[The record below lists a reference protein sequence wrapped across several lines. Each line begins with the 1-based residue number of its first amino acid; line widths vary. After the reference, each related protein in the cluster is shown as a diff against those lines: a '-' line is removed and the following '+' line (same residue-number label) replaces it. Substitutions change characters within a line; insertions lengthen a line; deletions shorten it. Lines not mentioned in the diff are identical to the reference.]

1 MEEDLTKENIQN
13 NESYKIA
20 ILEDDNE
27 AGRLL
32 SEYFL
37 KYGEEKNIKFEIKIY
52 SLVKD
57 FIDKYVTSDL
67 VLIDIELPDGNG
79 FETSTLLRKHDK
91 DVMIIF
97 VTNMAQYAIKGY
109 EVSAFDFIVK
119 PVNYYKLSMK
129 IDRAMVNLKAKKKS
143 QQKKMLIKTIKENIT
158 ISPSEIYYIEVMGH
172 SLIYHTIYGD
182 YEVYGTMN
190 KASKELENEQ
200 FEFCNRCYFVNL
212 AHVNSVKGYECK
224 VGNDIIQISHLK
236 KKNFMEKLN
245 NYFVFGDKK

>member
-91 DVMIIF
+91 DIKINENIDYII
-97 VTNMAQYAIKGY
+97 N
-109 EVSAFDFIVK
+109 
-119 PVNYYKLSMK
+119 
-129 IDRAMVNLKAKKKS
+129 NLKKV
-143 QQKKMLIKTIKENIT
+143 E
-158 ISPSEIYYIEVMGH
+158 EI
-172 SLIYHTIYGD
+172 L
-182 YEVYGTMN
+182 
-190 KASKELENEQ
+190 
-200 FEFCNRCYFVNL
+200 
-212 AHVNSVKGYECK
+212 
-224 VGNDIIQISHLK
+224 
-236 KKNFMEKLN
+236 
-245 NYFVFGDKK
+245 

>member
-1 MEEDLTKENIQN
+1 M
-13 NESYKIA
+13 
-20 ILEDDNE
+20 
-27 AGRLL
+27 
-32 SEYFL
+32 

-172 SLIYHTIYGD
+172 SLIYHTTYGN
-182 YEVYGTMN
+182 YEAYGTMN

-200 FEFCNRCYFVNL
+200 FMN
-212 AHVNSVKGYECK
+212 VKL
-224 VGNDIIQISHLK
+224 VMI
-236 KKNFMEKLN
+236 
-245 NYFVFGDKK
+245 

>member
-97 VTNMAQYAIKGY
+97 VTNMA
-109 EVSAFDFIVK
+109 
-119 PVNYYKLSMK
+119 
-129 IDRAMVNLKAKKKS
+129 
-143 QQKKMLIKTIKENIT
+143 
-158 ISPSEIYYIEVMGH
+158 
-172 SLIYHTIYGD
+172 
-182 YEVYGTMN
+182 
-190 KASKELENEQ
+190 
-200 FEFCNRCYFVNL
+200 
-212 AHVNSVKGYECK
+212 
-224 VGNDIIQISHLK
+224 
-236 KKNFMEKLN
+236 
-245 NYFVFGDKK
+245 

>member
-1 MEEDLTKENIQN
+1 MGKDLIQENIQN

-143 QQKKMLIKTIKENIT
+143 Q
-158 ISPSEIYYIEVMGH
+158 
-172 SLIYHTIYGD
+172 
-182 YEVYGTMN
+182 
-190 KASKELENEQ
+190 
-200 FEFCNRCYFVNL
+200 
-212 AHVNSVKGYECK
+212 
-224 VGNDIIQISHLK
+224 
-236 KKNFMEKLN
+236 
-245 NYFVFGDKK
+245 

>member
-143 QQKKMLIKTIKENIT
+143 QQKNFI
-158 ISPSEIYYIEVMGH
+158 
-172 SLIYHTIYGD
+172 
-182 YEVYGTMN
+182 
-190 KASKELENEQ
+190 
-200 FEFCNRCYFVNL
+200 NL
-212 AHVNSVKGYECK
+212 
-224 VGNDIIQISHLK
+224 
-236 KKNFMEKLN
+236 
-245 NYFVFGDKK
+245 

>member
-143 QQKKMLIKTIKENIT
+143 
-158 ISPSEIYYIEVMGH
+158 
-172 SLIYHTIYGD
+172 
-182 YEVYGTMN
+182 
-190 KASKELENEQ
+190 
-200 FEFCNRCYFVNL
+200 
-212 AHVNSVKGYECK
+212 
-224 VGNDIIQISHLK
+224 
-236 KKNFMEKLN
+236 
-245 NYFVFGDKK
+245 